1 MVRKPE
7 GMTMGRHGW
16 VLLAALAAPGVVAV
30 AGMAAAPAAA
40 ADAPAKPAAVTATAN
55 APAVSPRIYDGSYQG
70 RARLVHGTG
79 AACPA
84 SRSGV
89 VDIGDAALVFPYQP
103 GLVLA
108 ASLQPDGSLHAAD
121 GKAVLDGKVASGRLV
136 FTVRTPDCETEF
148 HGHVVWNHP

>member
-30 AGMAAAPAAA
+30 AGMAATPAAA
-40 ADAPAKPAAVTATAN
+40 ADAPAKPAAAAN

-70 RARLVHGTG
+70 RARLVHGTD

-89 VDIGDAALVFPYQP
+89 VNIGDAGLVFPYQP

-136 FTVRTPDCETEF
+136 FTVRTPDCETQF

>member
-30 AGMAAAPAAA
+30 AGMAATPAAA
-40 ADAPAKPAAVTATAN
+40 ADAPAKPAAAEAK
-55 APAVSPRIYDGSYQG
+55 PVSPRIYDGSYQG